1 MECLDRVGLADYAG
15 RRVDTLSG
23 GQQQRVAI
31 ARMLMQRPRVILAD
45 EPVASLDPASSKSV
59 MDLMCSIAAES
70 WRHRRRRAPSDR
82 AGPSIYRSGRR
93 TEKWRRGVRPAGPR
107 LRWRTAGF
115 DLRRGGVVSR
125 RSIAAPDTSDLPA
138 RVRRPS
144 LLTLVIVLVVG
155 GLLVHG
161 WTQGATVRP
170 DSLATGVFRL
180 GEFVQDAVPPDV
192 NRLGPILKALLVT
205 VEMALLGTIIGVI
218 LSLPLAV
225 LAALNTTPHWSL
237 YAVSRAIVTVSRT
250 IPDLV
255 WGLIF
260 VIAVGLGPEAGVLAI
275 AVDVMGFCGRFFAES
290 IEDMDPG
297 RIEGLRALGAPR
309 FGVLAGGVIPACLP
323 SFVTTS
329 MFALESAARSSV
341 VLGLVGAGGI
351 GIELATSM
359 TLLRYDEAATI
370 IQAILGVVVVFER
383 VSAAIRRRVLGG

>member
-1 MECLDRVGLADYAG
+1 V
-15 RRVDTLSG
+15 S
-23 GQQQRVAI
+23 Q
-31 ARMLMQRPRVILAD
+31 
-45 EPVASLDPASSKSV
+45 PAT
-59 MDLMCSIAAES
+59 E
-70 WRHRRRRAPSDR
+70 APS
-82 AGPSIYRSGRR
+82 R
-93 TEKWRRGVRPAGPR
+93 TDIPP
-107 LRWRTAGF
+107 
-115 DLRRGGVVSR
+115 
-125 RSIAAPDTSDLPA
+125 

-144 LLTLVIVLVVG
+144 LLTLVVVLVVG

-161 WTQGATVRP
+161 WTQGATLRP

-180 GEFVQDAVPPDV
+180 GEFLQDAVPPDAS
-192 NRLGPILKALLVT
+192 RLGPVLKALLVT

-225 LAALNTTPHWSL
+225 LAARNTSPHWSL

-290 IEDMDPG
+290 IEDIDPG

-309 FGVLAGGVIPACLP
+309 FGVLVGGVIPACLP

-329 MFALESAARSSV
+329 MFALESSARSSV

-370 IQAILGVVVVFER
+370 ILAILGVVVVFER
-383 VSAAIRRRVLGG
+383 VSAAIRRRVLGA